1 MGSRVYWVV
10 PESVLGLELSGDLT
24 VDDIRPAIWQSIDA
38 LHQGPL
44 SFMLDCADLA
54 TVEPEVYELSS
65 LSQWIY
71 HPNSRWFVYV
81 APPSFFMRVMKMRH
95 RGSSQVF
102 ENTNEAMHF
111 LNRSAKPKNRP

>member
-10 PESVLGLELSGDLT
+10 PDSILGLELSGNLT
-24 VDDIRPAIWQSIDA
+24 VDDMRPVIWQSIDA
-38 LHQGPL
+38 LHRGPL
-44 SFMLDCADLA
+44 SFILNCTDLV

-71 HPNSRWFVYV
+71 HPNSRWFAYV
-81 APPSFFMRVMKMRH
+81 APPPFFMRVMKMRH

-102 ENTNEAMHF
+102 ENTSEALHF
-111 LNRSAKPKNRP
+111 LNRWAKSNNRP

>member
-10 PESVLGLELSGDLT
+10 PDSILGLELSGDLT
-24 VDDIRPAIWQSIDA
+24 VDDMRPLIWQSIEA

-44 SFMLDCADLA
+44 SFMLDCAELA
-54 TVEPEVYELSS
+54 TVESEVYELSS
-65 LSQWIY
+65 FSQWIY

-81 APPSFFMRVMKMRH
+81 APPPFFMRVMKMRH

-102 ENTNEAMHF
+102 ENTDEAIHF
-111 LNRSAKPKNRP
+111 LKRSAKPMKRP